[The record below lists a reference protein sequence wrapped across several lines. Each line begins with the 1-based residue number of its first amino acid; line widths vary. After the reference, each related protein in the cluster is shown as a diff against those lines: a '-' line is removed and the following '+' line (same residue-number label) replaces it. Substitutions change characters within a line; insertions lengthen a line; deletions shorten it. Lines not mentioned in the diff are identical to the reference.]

1 MRDVSATPRPRP
13 DASQS
18 DAEYWDVVAGDWA
31 GQERQKLWRVHAD
44 SVNSALLR
52 RWLPAATTHAGR
64 ILKTDAFDE
73 AVGVGLAPFLGEH
86 GTLTVMDVSA
96 VILEAVSG
104 KYPDVEAVC
113 ADARALP
120 FDDGRF
126 DLVLSNSTLDHFPS
140 LADVERG
147 LAELHRVLRPGGT
160 LVVTLDNLANPL
172 VALRNLLPFGL
183 LRRLGLVPVYV
194 GASCGPRRMRRLLED
209 AGFRVEETTAVMH
222 CPRVVAVP
230 LCGLLDRRP
239 GRRGGRVLLRAL
251 SGCEHLGRLPTRF
264 VTGHFVAAR
273 AVRS

>member
-13 DASQS
+13 DANQA
-18 DAEYWDVVAGDWA
+18 DPEYWDVVAGDWA

-44 SVNSALLR
+44 SVNSALLGQ
-52 RWLPAATTHAGR
+52 WLPAAAAHTGR

-73 AVGVGLAPFLGEH
+73 AVGVGLAPLLEEH
-86 GTLTVMDVSA
+86 GTLTVMDVSG
-96 VILEAVSG
+96 VILEAASR
-104 KYPDVEAVC
+104 KYPEVEAVR

-147 LAELHRVLRPGGT
+147 LAELYRVLRPGGT
-160 LVVTLDNLANPL
+160 LILTLDNQANPL
-172 VALRNLLPFGL
+172 VALRNVLPFGL

-194 GASCGPRRMRRLLED
+194 GASCGPGRTRQLLEA

-230 LCGLLDRRP
+230 ICNFLDRRP
-239 GRRGGRVLLRAL
+239 GLRGGTTLLRSLAA
-251 SGCEHLGRLPTRF
+251 CEHLGRLPTRF

-273 AVRS
+273 AVRT